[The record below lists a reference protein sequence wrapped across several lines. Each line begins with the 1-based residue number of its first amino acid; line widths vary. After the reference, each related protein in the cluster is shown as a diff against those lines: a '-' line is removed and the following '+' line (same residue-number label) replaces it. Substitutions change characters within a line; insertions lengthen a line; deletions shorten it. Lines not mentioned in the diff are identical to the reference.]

1 MNWFD
6 ETTLKK
12 LETAIN
18 ILKSL
23 DNLSNYDYRYQ
34 FIGDISDMIRRL
46 DCIKNGFAYL
56 EDKDECK

>member
-1 MNWFD
+1 MNWYD

-12 LETAIN
+12 LEVAIN

-46 DCIKNGFAYL
+46 DCIKNGFAFL